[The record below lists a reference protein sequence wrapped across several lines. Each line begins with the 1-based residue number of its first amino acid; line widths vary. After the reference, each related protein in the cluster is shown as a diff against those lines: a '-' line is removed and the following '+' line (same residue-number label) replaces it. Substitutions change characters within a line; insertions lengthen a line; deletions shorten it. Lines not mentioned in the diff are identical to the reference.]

1 MFNKFQLKVKYLM
14 ENIPTL
20 APSPAT
26 SNSTSGGAFGPN
38 ATQDSFAN
46 SSIKGDMSIAGG
58 VNPPKKKYKKSKK
71 GIKKNKFPVI
81 RRPLTNMV
89 NNF

>member
-1 MFNKFQLKVKYLM
+1 MFNKFQQKVKYLM

-20 APSPAT
+20 APSPAQ

-38 ATQDSFAN
+38 ATQDTFSN
-46 SSIKGDMSIAGG
+46 TSIKGDMSIAGG
-58 VNPPKKKYKKSKK
+58 VNPTKKKYKKSKK

-81 RRPLTNMV
+81 KRPLSNMA
-89 NNF
+89 NQF